1 MNAKYREYR
10 ELAVKKGLSGSCNT
24 ALKYLARQSNIT
36 VYVFSESLLVLQIDH
51 HDTVDKGE
59 GTQPLVALGNVVTT
73 KMVTITFTFVCY
85 IISAFLNN

>member
-1 MNAKYREYR
+1 MF
-10 ELAVKKGLSGSCNT
+10 LA
-24 ALKYLARQSNIT
+24 
-36 VYVFSESLLVLQIDH
+36 SLLVLQIDH

-73 KMVTITFTFVCY
+73 KMVTTTFTFVCY

>member
-10 ELAVKKGLSGSCNT
+10 ELTVKKGLSGSCNT
-24 ALKYLARQSNIT
+24 ALKYLARQSHIT

-73 KMVTITFTFVCY
+73 KMVTITVCMLHY
-85 IISAFLNN
+85 LCIFK